1 MLLLILTTKE
11 KTMNKLNQLN
21 DLFNRD
27 SLEFSINDI
36 NAMITHYV
44 QDGDYD
50 LTSKSDVDAFI
61 ETYIEEEGVDL
72 IEDNCC
78 YDINYSLKCIEIKE
92 NSVVISVLSE
102 EIKKECICNSVEA
115 MLSLV
120 GGV

>member
-1 MLLLILTTKE
+1 
-11 KTMNKLNQLN
+11 MNKLNQLN
-21 DLFNRD
+21 DLFNID

-61 ETYIEEEGVDL
+61 DTYLEEECIKL
-72 IEDNCC
+72 QKYNCC
-78 YDINYSLKCIEIKE
+78 SNVTYSLKCIEIKE